1 MPPCDPVRHHRRSI
15 RLQGYDYR
23 QVGAY
28 FVTVC
33 THGREPVFGAI
44 ADDAMH
50 LNAYGQIVAEDWA
63 WLADTFSYV
72 DLDACIV
79 MPNHVHGIIV
89 IADAADDM
97 RIEEGALRAGE
108 GGSSTAP
115 TQARLPLGRIVGAF
129 KTMSTKHVNEWRETP
144 GVTLWQRN
152 YYEHIIRDDDDLQRI
167 REYILTNPARWSED
181 SEYVATP
188 S

>member
-1 MPPCDPVRHHRRSI
+1 MVHDRIHVR

-23 QVGAY
+23 QAGAY
-28 FVTVC
+28 FVTIN
-33 THGREPVFGAI
+33 TQRYEPILGAI
-44 ADDAMH
+44 VAEIMR

-63 WLADTFSYV
+63 WLAETFSSV

-89 IADAADDM
+89 ISGEDSSSV
-97 RIEEGALRAGE
+97 GE
-108 GGSSTAP
+108 GDSSIAS
-115 TQARLPLGRIVGAF
+115 TQTRHPLGRIVGAF

-144 GVTLWQRN
+144 GTILWHRN
-152 YYEHIIRDDDDLQRI
+152 YYEHIIRNDDDLQRI
-167 REYILTNPARWSED
+167 RAYIAANPARWFED
-181 SEYVATP
+181 SEYGAVP